1 MAELLTEAGADPG
14 EATSS
19 LRRDLHLTF
28 WTKEWLLV
36 GGVSDE
42 QAHSLSSKDLNPIHQ
57 S

>member
-1 MAELLTEAGADPG
+1 MAELLKEAGADPG

-19 LRRDLHLTF
+19 LRRDLHLAF

-36 GGVSDE
+36 RRVSNE
-42 QAHSLSSKDLNPIHQ
+42 QANSLSSERPESN

>member
-1 MAELLTEAGADPG
+1 MAELLTEARADPG

-19 LRRDLHLTF
+19 LRRDLHLAF

-36 GGVSDE
+36 RGVSNE
-42 QAHSLSSKDLNPIHQ
+42 QAHSLSSERPESN